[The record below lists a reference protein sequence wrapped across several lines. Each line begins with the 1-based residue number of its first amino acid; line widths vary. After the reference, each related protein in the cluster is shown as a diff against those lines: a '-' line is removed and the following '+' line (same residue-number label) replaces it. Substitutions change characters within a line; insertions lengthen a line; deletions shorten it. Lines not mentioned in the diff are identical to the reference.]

1 VSTESQKRGN
11 EALVNTCR
19 EISKLL
25 GQAKASP
32 ALRMA
37 APQLAEAVP
46 LVKALVLGLEDLV
59 DRVALIEA
67 SYRNNHHPHEIR
79 LADEQAHQHSDR

>member
-1 VSTESQKRGN
+1 MRAASGPVSIESQKRVTTD
-11 EALVNTCR
+11 ALVTTCR

-25 GQAKASP
+25 GQAKPSP
-32 ALRMA
+32 ALRIA
-37 APQLAEAVP
+37 APQIAEALP

-67 SYRNNHHPHEIR
+67 SYRSNNHPHEIR
-79 LADEQAHQHSDR
+79 LAE

>member
-1 VSTESQKRGN
+1 VRAASGPVSSESQKRVTAD
-11 EALVNTCR
+11 ALVNTCR

-25 GQAKASP
+25 GQAKAPP

-37 APQLAEAVP
+37 APQLAEALP

-79 LADEQAHQHSDR
+79 LAE